1 MKKWTEY
8 GAEHSEH
15 LKIVAEFKSDEDL
28 RNAVADL
35 KELILLAEQEADK
48 PATGD
53 MEVKIIDLLFK
64 KEVGSLSPDELMS
77 FLAESEMKIDGNSL
91 VFKSRESLPALWEFL
106 HHRAVKVTTTNGETN
121 E

>member
-28 RNAVADL
+28 RNAVADIEEIKL
-35 KELILLAEQEADK
+35 RAEQEADK
-48 PATGD
+48 PATGEKD
-53 MEVKIIDLLFK
+53 IDLYQFLFN
-64 KEVGSLSPDELMS
+64 KELGSITNNDLMS
-77 FLAESEMKIDGNSL
+77 FLAESKMNIVENTL
-91 VFKSRESLPALWEFL
+91 VIESRESLPALWEFL
-106 HHRAVKVTTTNGETN
+106 HHRAIKVTTTNGETD